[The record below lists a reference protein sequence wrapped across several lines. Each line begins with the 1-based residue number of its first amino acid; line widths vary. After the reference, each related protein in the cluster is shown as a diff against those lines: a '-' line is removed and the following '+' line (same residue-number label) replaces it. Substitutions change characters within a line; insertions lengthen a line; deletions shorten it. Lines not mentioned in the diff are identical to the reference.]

1 MMLVISFF
9 QACAFFSL
17 LLPTT
22 IVLAQDDIA
31 IIVGSNS
38 NLAGLARQADTDVNG
53 ITIANTA
60 LEGKVSLASNNSQ
73 STIYDE
79 SSRLMSVR

>member
-1 MMLVISFF
+1 MMLVISFL

-60 LEGKVSLASNNSQ
+60 LEGKVSLAFNNSQ